1 MTTLLSLTEN
11 DIRTWTG
18 DASLSKGRA
27 YFRDGSIINPR
38 RQGDTLKAQCIG
50 SAAQPYRVE
59 ITLGPTG
66 ITAGHCSCPV
76 GGGGGCKHA
85 AALLL
90 TWVNNAESFT
100 NIEELATALHQ
111 RNKEELIMLVTKM
124 IDRHPDLEM
133 LLNLPVLGSA
143 KTGKPLDPKVIE
155 RQVQHVFR
163 NFDYEYG
170 ASNEAASLLEEIC
183 ALGDTYAAAGDWRNA
198 TLVYQTVAE
207 GVLDNHEMDQD
218 GELLGI
224 VDACVTGFGEGLA
237 AVDDASLREVILR
250 HLFDIYL
257 WNLNSGGVGVGDET
271 PTILVERSTP
281 AERQRIAQWVRD
293 TIPNAA
299 STYSNWKREALG
311 GFLLELELDTLD
323 DEAFLRICRETG
335 RVHDLVERLLR
346 LQRVEEAVAEAQK
359 ASDYD
364 LLAMT
369 VSFTAHDQ
377 SDRFAHLIAA
387 RAQTSPDRRL
397 KEWLKERALK
407 QGDPAAALKLSET
420 MFSEQPSL
428 AGYKE
433 VKELAQQTKQWDA
446 ARTRLMAHVT
456 ADKRQA
462 TLLVQI
468 YLAEGDIDQALKLVQ
483 SPTGQNSYSLGF
495 GTSMLQIEVAH
506 AAEAT
511 RPHAAINLYLQIV
524 KQLIA
529 ARNRGSY
536 AQAAGHLARVRKLY
550 QQTGDERAWQT
561 VITKLRAENKN
572 LRALQDELNQAKL

>member
-1 MTTLLSLTEN
+1 MTTPLTLTEN

-27 YFRDGSIINPR
+27 YFRAGSIINPR
-38 RQGDTLKAQCIG
+38 HQGDTLKAQCIG

-66 ITAGHCSCPV
+66 VTAGRCSCPV
-76 GGGGGCKHA
+76 GGGGGGKHA

-90 TWVNNAESFT
+90 TWVNNPESFT
-100 NIEELATALHQ
+100 KIEELATALHQ
-111 RNKEELIMLVTKM
+111 RSKEELIVLITKL
-124 IDRHPDLEM
+124 IDRHPDLET
-133 LLNLPVLGSA
+133 LLEMPLPGSA
-143 KTGKPLDPKVIE
+143 KAGKPLDAKVIE

-170 ASNEAASLLEEIC
+170 ASNEAASQLEEIR

-237 AVDDASLREVILR
+237 VVDDAPLREVILR
-250 HLFDIYL
+250 HLFAIYL
-257 WNLNSGGVGVGDET
+257 WDLSSGGVGVGDET
-271 PTILVERSTP
+271 PTILLEQSTP
-281 AERQRIAQWVRD
+281 AERQQIAQWVRD

-299 STYSNWKREALG
+299 SAYSNWKREALG
-311 GFLLELELDTLD
+311 GFLIELEMDTLD

-369 VSFTAHDQ
+369 TSFTAHDR
-377 SDRFAHLIAA
+377 SERFARLIMA

-397 KEWLKERALK
+397 KEWLKKHALDS
-407 QGDPAAALKLSET
+407 GDPEAALKFSET

-446 ARTRLMAHVT
+446 VRVRLMAQVT
-456 ADKRQA
+456 TDKRQS

-468 YLAEGDIDQALKLVQ
+468 CLEEGDIDQALKLVQ
-483 SPTGQNSYSLGF
+483 APSGQTSYSFGF
-495 GTSMLQIEVAH
+495 GASMLQLEVAQ

-511 RPHAAINLYLQIV
+511 RPHAAINIYWQNA

-536 AQAAGHLARVRKLY
+536 AQAAGHLSPGA
-550 QQTGDERAWQT
+550 QTLSANW
-561 VITKLRAENKN
+561 
-572 LRALQDELNQAKL
+572 